1 MASGHAKFEFTSKP
15 WKHSNRS
22 KVKSFR
28 SMIIDDASKTCFD
41 RYYSKLDKKLKEE
54 GEEKVFL
61 LRKK

>member
-1 MASGHAKFEFTSKP
+1 
-15 WKHSNRS
+15 
-22 KVKSFR
+22 
-28 SMIIDDASKTCFD
+28 MIIDDASKTCFD